1 MFVCLFL
8 QASTSE
14 AAVVDAAESVEPPA
28 KRQRRAA
35 AQKAI
40 TTLVETESD
49 EENVDDVL
57 PGSVAKVSFG
67 CLVFFSV
74 WLQWQLK

>member
-1 MFVCLFL
+1 MFVL

-14 AAVVDAAESVEPPA
+14 AVDVAADAAIAESAEPPA

-40 TTLVETESD
+40 STLIQTESD
-49 EENVDDVL
+49 EEIVDDVL
-57 PGSVAKVSFG
+57 PATVAKVS
-67 CLVFFSV
+67 
-74 WLQWQLK
+74 